1 MTIQEITTRKEDQT
15 FDCKSIQIDPKA
27 LAVTIVAFANADGGV
42 IAIGV
47 SDKTRKIEGIDQH
60 TEKLNELLRAPF
72 DFCNPSVPV
81 TCSYLPCT
89 DKEGNDNRVLLMQVP
104 ASMYLHTNQ
113 ADEAFMRVGDKSRKL
128 GFDER
133 VQLMYDKGE
142 RFYEDTAVY
151 GATIDDI
158 DMNAVAEYAQIVGYG
173 KTPLEYLRENNGFVT
188 TNKKGEED
196 VSVAC
201 ILLFG
206 KDPQRF
212 FPRSRTRFIRYEGV
226 DERVGA
232 EMNVIKDVIFEGT
245 ILNQVQKTIE
255 FIETQVREHTFLGQ
269 HGQFI
274 TRRDY
279 PKFVIQEMV
288 VNSCCHRA
296 HNIKGTEIQVKMFDD
311 RLVFETPG
319 KLPGQV
325 KPSNIR
331 NTHFSRN
338 PKIAAFLKAY
348 HYVKEFGEGMDR
360 ICREQ
365 EANGAA
371 APTFRTD
378 DFILKITVPKVTE
391 MVTEKVS
398 ESVNV
403 TENVTEN
410 TRKVIEKNDGVIEK
424 VIEKAALL
432 NEKLTENRIL
442 IIKLMIEDPYISKS
456 ELSKHIGISEN
467 SISRNIEALRG
478 KYLRRVGPDKGGF
491 WEVIY
496 DEDV

>member
-331 NTHFSRN
+331 DTHFSRN

-398 ESVNV
+398 ESV
-403 TENVTEN
+403 NVTEN

-496 DEDV
+496 D